1 MTPEFSQA
9 IDPIFMHVLGL
20 LDRIEHGEQPA
31 PEEERLRIRALTD
44 EAEARLG
51 KSKEWELARFG
62 LISWIDEVLVDA
74 PWDGREWWSN
84 NVLEMQLYNTRQ
96 AFDRFFILAD
106 EAASLTDKDAL
117 EVFYVCAILGFRGL
131 YRDLDSG
138 PALAQSLNLPPS
150 LEEWSRQTATSIRL
164 GLGRPPLGPAGSEK
178 EGAPPLRPISS
189 VVWPWLV
196 SLMAGTAAVLYY
208 FYRNG

>member
-20 LDRIEHGEQPA
+20 LDRIEHGDEPA

-44 EAEARLG
+44 QAEAILG
-51 KSKEWELARFG
+51 KSKEWELAKFG
-62 LISWIDEVLVDA
+62 LISWIDELLVDA
-74 PWDGREWWSN
+74 PWEGRDWWSN
-84 NVLEMQLYNTRQ
+84 NVLEMQLFNSRKAYDQ
-96 AFDRFFILAD
+96 FFIMAV
-106 EAASLTDKDAL
+106 EAASLTGKDAL

-131 YRDLDSG
+131 YRDVDSG
-138 PALAQSLNLPPS
+138 PALAQSLNLPQS
-150 LEEWSRQTATSIRL
+150 LEEWSRQSATSIRL
-164 GLGRPPLGPAGSEK
+164 GLGRPDLGPTGTEK

-196 SLMAGTAAVLYY
+196 SLMVGTTAVLYY